1 MMSIKKCGGNTLE
14 KLEKKLEGKITLI
27 LFITMVTIFTIPSI
41 VYFVSNKTVYDF
53 NALWTFLARE
63 PIFQNEPKINAILF
77 GSMFTSIFLLYLAV
91 VKENK
96 KIFKNNKEIFAII
109 TITSMLFL
117 LIIPYTS
124 TDVYSYIGNG
134 WSTAHYGENPY
145 YTSIGEIQEKNSAE
159 DPMFH
164 KVSGNWLY
172 EKVIYGPLWTI
183 ICTVLAKLSFG
194 NIDLALLIF
203 KVSNLC
209 MHILN
214 CFLIYKI
221 TRKKSFVLLYGL
233 NPFILFEA
241 IANVHNDIFIVSFI
255 LLAIYCIKQKKN
267 IYMAVASI
275 AMATAIKYM
284 AILILPFILIYALRD
299 KEVKERIK
307 YCILC
312 GLEYIAILVMIYLI
326 YMRDFQ
332 VLAGILI
339 QQGKYRNSIFY
350 MICLLA
356 RYDLE
361 KVIIIQKLSLGIF
374 ALYYIYVVVK
384 LLLQKNIE
392 FKEAIKKYQIILFIF
407 IFILI
412 TNFNPWY
419 LMWLFPTM
427 FWLDKTLLKNIILL
441 SYTSQ
446 IANIFSFALC
456 SEYHMLSIVY
466 VTIMILSVAIAN
478 LVMKFNE
485 KKMIERK

>member
-1 MMSIKKCGGNTLE
+1 MEKFKKIE
-14 KLEKKLEGKITLI
+14 EKLEGKITLI
-27 LFITMVTIFTIPSI
+27 LFIIMVTIFSIPSI
-41 VYFVSNKTVYDF
+41 VYYISNKTVYDF
-53 NALWTFLARE
+53 TALWTFLARE
-63 PIFQNEPKINAILF
+63 PIFQNEPILNAILF
-77 GSMFTSIFLLYLAV
+77 GSVFTSIFLLYLAV

-109 TITSMLFL
+109 AITSILFL
-117 LIIPYTS
+117 IVIPYTS

-134 WSTAHYGENPY
+134 WSAAHYGENPY
-145 YTSIGEIQEKNSAE
+145 YTSIGEIQEKNNID

-183 ICTVLAKLSFG
+183 ICTILAKLSFG
-194 NIDLALLIF
+194 NLDFALLIF
-203 KVSNLC
+203 KMLNLC
-209 MHILN
+209 MHLLN
-214 CFLIYKI
+214 SYLIYKI

-241 IANVHNDIFIVSFI
+241 ITNVHNDIFIVSFI
-255 LLAIYCIKQKKN
+255 LLAIYCIKEKKN
-267 IYMAVASI
+267 VYIAVAAI

-284 AILILPFILIYALRD
+284 AILILPFILLYALRD
-299 KEVKERIK
+299 KELKERIK
-307 YCILC
+307 YCALYGI
-312 GLEYIAILVMIYLI
+312 EYIAILVMIYLI
-326 YMRDFQ
+326 YMKDFQ
-332 VLAGILI
+332 VLSGILI
-339 QQGKYRNSIFY
+339 QQGKYRNSISY
-350 MICLLA
+350 IMCLLVK
-356 RYDLE
+356 YNLE
-361 KVIIIQKLSLGIF
+361 KVVLIQRVFLGVF

-392 FKEAIKKYQIILFIF
+392 FKQAIGKYQIILFIF

-412 TNFNPWY
+412 TNFNSWY

-446 IANIFSFALC
+446 IANIFSFALY
-456 SEYHMLSIVY
+456 SEYHMLSLVY

-478 LVMKFNE
+478 LVMRFNE
-485 KKMIERK
+485 KQKLIERE

>member
-1 MMSIKKCGGNTLE
+1 MKNKKWVLPLFIIVAICFSMPSIIYLIKNQSIYRFIYQWAFVFKIPNTAFLKGTNAICFVGLMSIMFILYMLVIKHCNKILAS
-14 KLEKKLEGKITLI
+14 KKKL
-27 LFITMVTIFTIPSI
+27 
-41 VYFVSNKTVYDF
+41 
-53 NALWTFLARE
+53 
-63 PIFQNEPKINAILF
+63 
-77 GSMFTSIFLLYLAV
+77 
-91 VKENK
+91 
-96 KIFKNNKEIFAII
+96 II
-109 TITSMLFL
+109 TICVISVLFA

-350 MICLLA
+350 MICLLS
-356 RYDLE
+356 Y
-361 KVIIIQKLSLGIF
+361 
-374 ALYYIYVVVK
+374 
-384 LLLQKNIE
+384 
-392 FKEAIKKYQIILFIF
+392 KK
-407 IFILI
+407 
-412 TNFNPWY
+412 
-419 LMWLFPTM
+419 
-427 FWLDKTLLKNIILL
+427 
-441 SYTSQ
+441 
-446 IANIFSFALC
+446 
-456 SEYHMLSIVY
+456 
-466 VTIMILSVAIAN
+466 
-478 LVMKFNE
+478 
-485 KKMIERK
+485 